1 MKDCLF
7 CKIARGE
14 VKSET
19 VYSDELVIAFNDINP
34 QAPVHILIVPKEH
47 IEGVTTLE
55 EKHKNIIGHILL
67 VAKRL
72 AGEKSIS
79 EDGFRVLVN
88 SGSNA
93 GQVVEHLHFH
103 LLGGDRLKPI

>member
-14 VKSET
+14 VESET
-19 VYSDELVIAFNDINP
+19 VYTDEQVTAFNDLNP

-47 IEGVTTLE
+47 IEGITALE

-72 AGEKSIS
+72 ASEKSIS
-79 EDGFRVLVN
+79 EGGFRVLVN
-88 SGSNA
+88 SGGNA

>member
-19 VYSDELVIAFNDINP
+19 VYTDELVIAFNDINP

-47 IEGVTTLE
+47 IEGVVTIE

-79 EDGFRVLVN
+79 NTGFRVLVN